1 MISFLNKSSVC
12 LLVYVLAFSAFVLS
26 LDKPRFQMFQSRI
39 KPHRQRS
46 GDLVPGEEH
55 LRKMIFGWEPERYAD
70 SYELLHHNEA
80 NGLLSYK
87 DVRQCAGKPCVVL
100 PAIPLGMQ
108 RFQLRYSVKGE
119 WSDWSVVRS
128 FNILTDDTGPVNESP
143 TEEEIPSLSEM
154 LHDEL

>member
-1 MISFLNKSSVC
+1 MLSFVNLSSVC
-12 LLVYVLAFSAFVLS
+12 LLVCFVTFSSFVLS
-26 LDKPRFQMFQSRI
+26 LDKPRFQIFQSRI

-55 LRKMIFGWEPERYAD
+55 LRKMIFGWEHERYAD
-70 SYELLHHNEA
+70 SYELLHLNDV
-80 NGLLSYK
+80 NGLVSYK
-87 DVRQCAGKPCVVL
+87 DTKECGGKPCVVL

-119 WSDWSVVRS
+119 WSDWSMVRS
-128 FNILTDDTGPVNESP
+128 FNILTDDTGAVDESP
-143 TEEEIPSLSEM
+143 AEENDPILSEM